1 MMGSKSII
9 LTLLAILIF
18 SIWDFK
24 SKGYRE
30 FPQLIYNWNRKRI
43 IRDYGNS
50 KTYKLNHNTLSLY
63 YNRRLE
69 KVNEKNTIELL
80 DERCRPFYFRFMYKQ
95 VMDSLIEFKGGV
107 WLTQIPKNNIGEVSL
122 REVDIPTVIRDNNI
136 RVGFVGLTNDKWGGF
151 KTIRRN
157 IKFSYPKIN
166 FTGDRKDL
174 FGFEYSTLNVTSADY
189 QNKLTVLDQ
198 CEVVVI
204 LIDKIPE
211 DEDLENL
218 QKVLSLTK
226 DKPFLVHTWP
236 LVGSIKID
244 KLEKANNFIK
254 KLHEKN
260 QFVFVLDLKEGHE
273 QLAQYDE
280 NRGYFLT
287 SFGYSLFKTEVIEF
301 IGNHKN

>member
-1 MMGSKSII
+1 MGAKSII
-9 LTLLAILIF
+9 FTLLAILIV

-24 SKGYRE
+24 NKGYRE
-30 FPQLIYNWNRKRI
+30 FPQLIYDWGHKRM

-63 YNRRLE
+63 YNRKLE
-69 KVNEKNTIELL
+69 KVNEKNTIEVL

-95 VMDSLIEFKGGV
+95 IMDSLIEFKGGV
-107 WLTQIPKNNIGEVSL
+107 WLTQIPKNNIGEASL
-122 REVDIPTVIRDNNI
+122 REVNIPTVIKGDNI
-136 RVGFVGLTNDKWGGF
+136 SVGFVGLTNDKWGGF
-151 KTIRRN
+151 KTIRKS

-166 FTGDRKDL
+166 FRGNQKDL
-174 FGFEYSTLNVTSADY
+174 FGFEYSTLNVNSADF
-189 QNKLTVLDQ
+189 QNKVTILDK

-218 QKVLSLTK
+218 QKILSLTK
-226 DKPFLVHTWP
+226 DKPILVHTWP
-236 LVGSIKID
+236 LVGSIKVD

-254 KLHEKN
+254 KLHKKN
-260 QFVFVLDLKEGHE
+260 QFVFVLDLKGVHE
-273 QLAQYDE
+273 QLAQHDE

-287 SFGYSLFKTEVIEF
+287 SFGYSLFKTGVIEF
-301 IGNHKN
+301 VGNHKD